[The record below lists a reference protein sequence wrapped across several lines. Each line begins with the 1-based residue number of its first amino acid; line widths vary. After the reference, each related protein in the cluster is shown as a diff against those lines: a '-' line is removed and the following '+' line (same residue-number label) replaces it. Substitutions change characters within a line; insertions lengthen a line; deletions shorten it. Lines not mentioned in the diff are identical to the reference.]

1 MQDTFKAYRIHQV
14 ETDGKKTIKAGFENL
29 SVNDLTQGDTL
40 IKVEYSSINYK
51 DALAATGKGR
61 ILKRFP
67 LNGGID
73 LAGEIIS
80 SEDSNLKPG
89 QKVLVTGCGIG
100 EEFDG
105 GYSEIARVQSEWVIP
120 VPQDMTTQS
129 VMGLGTAGFTAA
141 LAIIKMEQND
151 QSPSKGKIIVTGAT
165 GGVGSMAI
173 NMLSGLGYKVVAVTG
188 KEAQSDYLKNIGASE
203 ILLRQGMDYG
213 KRPMEKTLYAGAIDN
228 VGGEMLTYLTRTV
241 GWWGNIASIGLA
253 ASHELNTTVMPFI
266 LRGINLL
273 GINSVATPREL
284 RLKVWDRIASDLKPS
299 KLNEIACHNIDFD
312 DLPKA
317 FDAYMDGKVT
327 GRTVVKI
334 S

>member
-1 MQDTFKAYRIHQV
+1 MQESFKSYRIHQV
-14 ETDGKKTIKAGFENL
+14 ETDGKKSIQAGFENL
-29 SVNDLTQGDTL
+29 ILENLTEGDTV
-40 IKVEYSSINYK
+40 IRVEYSSINYK

-61 ILKRFP
+61 ILRRFP

-80 SEDSNLKPG
+80 SNNENLIPG
-89 QKVLVTGCGIG
+89 QKVLITGCGIG

-105 GYSEIARVQSEWVIP
+105 GYSEIARVKSEWVIP
-120 VPQDMTTQS
+120 IPHGMTTKS

-141 LAIIKMEQND
+141 LAITKMEQND
-151 QSPSKGKIIVTGAT
+151 QTE
-165 GGVGSMAI
+165 
-173 NMLSGLGYKVVAVTG
+173 VVAITG
-188 KEAQSDYLKNIGASE
+188 KAEQTDYLKIIGASE
-203 ILLRQGMDYG
+203 VLLRQELNYG
-213 KRPMEKTLYAGAIDN
+213 KRPMEKALYAGAIDN

-266 LRGINLL
+266 LRGVNLL

-284 RLKVWDRIASDLKPS
+284 RVKVWERIASDLRPS
-299 KLNEIACHNIDFD
+299 KVEKIVNQQINFD
-312 DLPKA
+312 ELPAA
-317 FDAYMDGKVT
+317 FNAYMQGKVT

-334 S
+334 P

>member
-1 MQDTFKAYRIHQV
+1 MQDTFNAYRIHQV
-14 ETDGKKTIKAGFENL
+14 EKDGKKTIQGGFEKISVKDL
-29 SVNDLTQGDTL
+29 SQGNTL

-61 ILKRFP
+61 ILRSFP
-67 LNGGID
+67 LNAGID

-100 EEFDG
+100 EEYDG

-120 VPQDMTTQS
+120 IPKGMTTKS

-151 QSPSKGKIIVTGAT
+151 QNPSKGKIIVTGST

-173 NMLSGLGYKVVAVTG
+173 NMLSGLGYEVVAVTG
-188 KEAQSDYLKNIGASE
+188 KKEQSDYLHSIGASE
-203 ILLRQGMDYG
+203 ILLRHGMDYG

-284 RLKVWDRIASDLKPS
+284 RLKVWKRIASDLKPS
-299 KLNEIACHNIDFD
+299 KLNEIACHQINFEE
-312 DLPKA
+312 LPQA

-327 GRTVVKI
+327 GRTVVQI
-334 S
+334 R

>member
-1 MQDTFKAYRIHQV
+1 MQNNFKAYRIHQI
-14 ETDGKKTIKAGFENL
+14 EADGKKQIKAQFEQLTLDDL
-29 SVNDLTQGDTL
+29 SAGDTL

-61 ILKRFP
+61 ILRSFP

-80 SEDSNLKPG
+80 SEHSDLQVG

-105 GYSEIARVQSEWVIP
+105 GYSEVARVKSEWVIP
-120 VPQDMTTQS
+120 IPEGMTTKDA
-129 VMGLGTAGFTAA
+129 MGLGTAGFTAA
-141 LAIIKMEQND
+141 LAITKMELNN
-151 QSPSKGKIIVTGAT
+151 QSPDKGKIIVTGST

-173 NMLSGLGYKVVAVTG
+173 NMLSGLDYEVVAVTG
-188 KEAQSDYLKNIGASE
+188 KEDRLDYLKDIGATE
-203 ILLRQGMDYG
+203 TLLRQTLDYG
-213 KRPMEKTLYAGAIDN
+213 KRPMEKALYAGAIDN

-273 GINSVATPREL
+273 GINSMATPRDL
-284 RLKVWDRIASDLKPS
+284 RLKVWSRIATDLMPS
-299 KLNEIACHNIDFD
+299 KLNTIACHQIHFD

-317 FDAYMDGKVT
+317 FDAYMQGKIT
-327 GRTVVKI
+327 GRTIVKI
-334 S
+334 I

>member
-1 MQDTFKAYRIHQV
+1 MQDTFKAYRIHQI
-14 ETDGKKTIKAGFENL
+14 EKDGKKSIQGGFENISVKDL
-29 SVNDLTQGDTL
+29 SQGNTL

-61 ILKRFP
+61 ILRSFP
-67 LNGGID
+67 LNAGID

-105 GYSEIARVQSEWVIP
+105 GYSEIAQVQSEWVIP
-120 VPQDMTTQS
+120 VPKGMTTKS

-151 QSPSKGKIIVTGAT
+151 QSPSKGKIIVTGST

-173 NMLSGLGYKVVAVTG
+173 NMLSGLGYDVVAVTG
-188 KEAQSDYLKNIGASE
+188 KKEQSDYLHSIGASE
-203 ILLRQGMDYG
+203 ILLRNGMDYG

-284 RLKVWDRIASDLKPS
+284 RLKVWERIASDLKPS
-299 KLNEIACHNIDFD
+299 KLDEIACHHIEFD

-317 FDAYMDGKVT
+317 FNAYMDGKVT
-327 GRTVVKI
+327 GRTVVKV